1 MHGWHSLNFLC
12 YIKRLPRL
20 LSNESRAGDPI
31 CFICNLSSSQA
42 TSFQSTPLTIIWTP
56 YWKPLT
62 RGDSIYVLHII
73 FQMQCVSCM
82 IPLRL
87 HSQWPCSVWRKQ
99 VCFFFFLD
107 GRAVKRAGH
116 ALLGYFFPHI
126 VGLTLGTEVFIR
138 VWCICLTESNKFT
151 FDFLF

>member
-99 VCFFFFLD
+99 VCFFFLFGWSSGQARWPRVVGIFLSTHR
-107 GRAVKRAGH
+107 GVNP
-116 ALLGYFFPHI
+116 GYGSVYPCMVYMFNR
-126 VGLTLGTEVFIR
+126 EQ
-138 VWCICLTESNKFT
+138 
-151 FDFLF
+151 